1 MAAPPVLFFY
11 VATLCHLTVSS
22 ASSPSGDRPPRITE
36 HPSDTTVARGSPAML
51 NCKADGSPAPSIH
64 WERDGRPVEAPSP
77 TWVALPS
84 GSLFVLAVA
93 RADAG
98 RYRCVAVNRAG
109 EASSREAV
117 LTAAVLREEFRVSPQ
132 DTEVSVGSRVTLR
145 CSPPK
150 GDPPPTVGW
159 IKDYSQVD
167 FNEPHSRFSLA
178 GEGDLVIPNVTLSD
192 TGTYWCVAKNYAGMK
207 RRSRPA
213 QLAVSELP
221 PPPANV
227 TAVPADGRSALVTW
241 EVTGDP
247 AMTPLQPEGYQVY
260 ARSEAGHRSRLRAD
274 ANTSQVT
281 LSNLTTGATYT
292 IWVTS
297 VSPGGESV
305 PSPPVTLQLPDAAP
319 PLSPPVSLDLPP
331 PGPDGDLTSDLAPV
345 PAGGPRRPP
354 AGHIWLAAAVSTL
367 VLLTLSGLAISGWVR
382 RVRRKQQSES
392 DEKRR
397 DGVSL
402 LPSSVRPA
410 SWMEGSVWS
419 AELTG
424 RRTES
429 DRNPPTGTGG
439 RGRGLVDSV
448 PSPTP
453 YATTALLQTGSDDSW
468 MDSCRKSRDISTSS
482 FGVFS
487 TRGSGR
493 SSDCSAR
500 YSRPHRVTSQNGDVI
515 RVTAPRQ
522 GVEDD
527 TAEVMACG
535 VFPFEC
541 QPGTRGHTD
550 PLWRVREHQGV
561 PRDAYQPLLG
571 DPSRRGGE
579 SCAAGSHQGR
589 LSFIG
594 EGPVSADRR
603 DIYREEGSSF
613 YGPSSAGGPSQDN
626 KRASARY

>member
-1 MAAPPVLFFY
+1 MGYNGTY
-11 VATLCHLTVSS
+11 VIQGTGYTN

-51 NCKADGSPAPSIH
+51 NCKADGSPAPAIH

-93 RADAG
+93 RTDAG

-109 EASSREAV
+109 EAASREAV

-132 DTEVSVGSRVTLR
+132 DTEASVGSRVTLR

-167 FNEPHSRFSLA
+167 FNAPNSRFSLA

-192 TGTYWCVAKNYAGMK
+192 TGTYCCVAKNYAGMK

-213 QLAVSELP
+213 QLAV
-221 PPPANV
+221 
-227 TAVPADGRSALVTW
+227 
-241 EVTGDP
+241 
-247 AMTPLQPEGYQVY
+247 
-260 ARSEAGHRSRLRAD
+260 
-274 ANTSQVT
+274 
-281 LSNLTTGATYT
+281 
-292 IWVTS
+292 
-297 VSPGGESV
+297 
-305 PSPPVTLQLPDAAP
+305 
-319 PLSPPVSLDLPP
+319 
-331 PGPDGDLTSDLAPV
+331 
-345 PAGGPRRPP
+345 
-354 AGHIWLAAAVSTL
+354 
-367 VLLTLSGLAISGWVR
+367 
-382 RVRRKQQSES
+382 SES

-500 YSRPHRVTSQNGDVI
+500 YSRPHIVTSQNGDVI
-515 RVTAPRQ
+515 RVTAPRP

-541 QPGTRGHTD
+541 QPGTGQTD
-550 PLWRVREHQGV
+550 PLWRVGEHQGV

-579 SCAAGSHQGR
+579 RCAAGSHQGR

>member
-1 MAAPPVLFFY
+1 MGYNGTY
-11 VATLCHLTVSS
+11 VIQGTGYTN

-51 NCKADGSPAPSIH
+51 NCKADGSPAPAIH

-109 EASSREAV
+109 EAASREAV
-117 LTAAVLREEFRVSPQ
+117 LTAA
-132 DTEVSVGSRVTLR
+132 G
-145 CSPPK
+145 
-150 GDPPPTVGW
+150 
-159 IKDYSQVD
+159 
-167 FNEPHSRFSLA
+167 HRFSLA

-227 TAVPADGRSALVTW
+227 TAVPVDGRSALVTW

-274 ANTSQVT
+274 ANTTQVK
-281 LSNLTTGATYT
+281 LSNLTAGATYT

-305 PSPPVTLQLPDAAP
+305 PSPPVTLQLPAAAP

-515 RVTAPRQ
+515 RVTAPRPA
-522 GVEDD
+522 VEDD
-527 TAEVMACG
+527 TAEVVSCG

-541 QPGTRGHTD
+541 QSGTRGQTD
-550 PLWRVREHQGV
+550 PLWRVGEHQGV

-579 SCAAGSHQGR
+579 RCAAGSHQGR